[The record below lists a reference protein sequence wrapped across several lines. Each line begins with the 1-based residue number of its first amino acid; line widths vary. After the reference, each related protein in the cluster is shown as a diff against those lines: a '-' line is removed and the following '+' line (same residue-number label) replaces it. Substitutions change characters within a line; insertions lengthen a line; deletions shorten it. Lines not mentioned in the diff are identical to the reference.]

1 MGLHIVMALSWY
13 CILYSILSFC
23 VFSLAFGWVVICNK
37 LIPVVF
43 SSNSRYLVALVIENK
58 GRTPCGFVNTSMWL
72 N

>member
-43 SSNSRYLVALVIENK
+43 SSNFR
-58 GRTPCGFVNTSMWL
+58 
-72 N
+72 